1 MQGVW
6 TAERFVQSVV
16 VARIR
21 VVSVMVSVTVLAY
34 VDVTVTS
41 DELDADDAGIA
52 RIDGIK
58 VVSAAFRINERFE
71 V

>member
-41 DELDADDAGIA
+41 DELDAEDAGIA